1 MRAIAEQ
8 EWLKGFLDFF
18 FPPLC
23 LGCGTYY
30 EGEDS
35 ICGNCFQKIEEFDH
49 PFCLNCDSIVPS
61 GSQCPICLEDSAL
74 LYVFADYRPPL
85 KEIIINFKFRGI
97 ISPAKTFALLIASK
111 FEKQLTSL
119 NAQAIVPIPLH
130 SARKNNRGYNQ
141 AELLAREL
149 ASITNL
155 EIADNILYRHKRSRP
170 QSRLELKKRQ
180 ANVAGV
186 FTAAECESDINR
198 ILLVDDVV
206 TSGATVLEAK
216 KCLEQNGYTVVGI
229 VAIAHGLI

>member
-23 LGCGTYY
+23 LGCGKYY

-35 ICGNCFQKIEEFDH
+35 ICGTCFQNIEDFDY
-49 PFCLNCDSIVPS
+49 PFCLNCDSVIPNQT
-61 GSQCPICLEDSAL
+61 QCPICLEDSSL
-74 LYVFADYRPPL
+74 LFVFASYRPPL

-97 ISPAKTFALLIASK
+97 TTPAETFARLIASK
-111 FEKQLTSL
+111 FEKQLANV
-119 NAQAIVPIPLH
+119 NAHAIVPIPLH
-130 SARKNNRGYNQ
+130 DARKNHRGYNQ

-155 EIADNILYRHKRSRP
+155 ELADNILYRHKRRRP
-170 QSRLELKKRQ
+170 QSRLELEKRE

-186 FTAAECESDINR
+186 FTAVECENDIKR

-216 KCLEQNGYTVVGI
+216 KCLEKNGYTVVCI
-229 VAIAHGLI
+229 VAIAHGH

>member
-1 MRAIAEQ
+1 MQAIAEQ

-23 LGCGTYY
+23 LGCGKYY

-61 GSQCPICLEDSAL
+61 DSQCPICLKDSSL

-97 ISPAKTFALLIASK
+97 TSPARTFAQLIASK
-111 FEKQLTSL
+111 FEKQLASL

-130 SARKNNRGYNQ
+130 TARKNHRGYNQ

-149 ASITNL
+149 AGFTNL
-155 EIADNILYRHKRSRP
+155 EIADNILYRHKRRRP

-186 FTAAECESDINR
+186 FTAVKCENKIKR
-198 ILLVDDVV
+198 IVLVDDVV

-216 KCLEQNGYTVVGI
+216 KCLENNGYTVVGI
-229 VAIAHGLI
+229 LAIAHGLL

>member
-1 MRAIAEQ
+1 MLAIAEQ

-23 LGCGTYY
+23 LGCGIFY

-35 ICGNCFQKIEEFDH
+35 ICATCFQKIEEFDH

-61 GSQCPICLEDSAL
+61 DSQCPICIKNSAL

-85 KEIIINFKFRGI
+85 KEIIISFKFRGI

-111 FEKQLTSL
+111 FEKQLAKL

-130 SARKNNRGYNQ
+130 AARKNHRGYNQ

-149 ASITNL
+149 AGIINL
-155 EIADNILYRHKRSRP
+155 ELADNILYRHKRRRP
-170 QSRLELKKRQ
+170 QSRLRLEKRK

-186 FTAAECESDINR
+186 FAAVECKNDIKR
-198 ILLVDDVV
+198 IILVDDVV

-216 KCLEQNGYTVVGI
+216 KCLEKNGYTVAGI
-229 VAIAHGLI
+229 VAIAHGLL

>member
-1 MRAIAEQ
+1 MPAIAEQ

-23 LGCGTYY
+23 LGCGTFY

-35 ICGNCFQKIEEFDH
+35 ICETCFQKIEEFAH

-61 GSQCPICLEDSAL
+61 HSQCPICLKDSAL

-97 ISPAKTFALLIASK
+97 TSPARTFARLISEK
-111 FEKQLTSL
+111 FEKQLAGL
-119 NAQAIVPIPLH
+119 NAQAIAPIPLH
-130 SARKNNRGYNQ
+130 AARKNHRGYNQ
-141 AELLAREL
+141 AELLARDL
-149 ASITNL
+149 ASVTNL
-155 EIADNILYRHKRSRP
+155 QLADNILYRYKRSRP

-186 FTAAECESDINR
+186 FTAVKCENDIKR
-198 ILLVDDVV
+198 VLLVDDVV
-206 TSGATVLEAK
+206 TTGATVLEAK
-216 KCLEQNGYTVVGI
+216 KCLEKNGYTVVGI
-229 VAIAHGLI
+229 MAIAHGH